1 MATTRPEASE
11 TTGTLRETSGVT
23 APVTTNSEA
32 VGCAVAAASGKCSG
46 WSTVKRL
53 RSTSGTTLAGGGDA
67 AAASTG
73 RLQPPSIGNTNKQMR
88 KRPLLRIL
96 WFIRTRSPLRPTSCD
111 KHASTTERYLS
122 DTQQVE
128 SRASPPGWTGE
139 TPVPPPYEQGAF
151 PHYVGAPCATNL
163 DESTVHFLWAPKE
176 PAGTVSRRSE
186 YRAVDG
192 L

>member
-53 RSTSGTTLAGGGDA
+53 RSTSGTTLAGGGAA

-73 RLQPPSIGNTNKQMR
+73 RLQPPSIGNTNKQTR
-88 KRPLLRIL
+88 KRPLVRIL
-96 WFIRTRSPLRPTSCD
+96 WFIRIRSPLRQNILRQTCLD
-111 KHASTTERYLS
+111 KRTLS
-122 DTQQVE
+122 F
-128 SRASPPGWTGE
+128 RNWR
-139 TPVPPPYEQGAF
+139 GAF
-151 PHYVGAPCATNL
+151 PRYVGAPCCNQL
-163 DESTVHFLWAPKE
+163 RWIDSPLPL
-176 PAGTVSRRSE
+176 GT
-186 YRAVDG
+186 
-192 L
+192 